1 MMQNPTHVL
10 IVDDDEILR
19 ASIVDLLTDAGYMTY
34 EAGNGKDALE
44 VLARE
49 SAIDVVLS
57 DVKMPGMDGPELLR
71 QIRRQHPEVAVIML
85 TGYGTIDSA
94 VEAMRDG
101 ALNYLLKPTNKRQL
115 LEALQEASEMH
126 EANQQKKQLMDQVVS
141 SLQALGMVDPTIEEV
156 LQRNLGET
164 PGAGPVV
171 DDRFLKFGELMIDR
185 HRLVALHNGKPLE
198 LTPTEFEILFT
209 LIQASGRV
217 VTFEEIAFRLQG
229 MRFDRDEARTML
241 STHLSNLRGK
251 MREAGCEHYLKNSR
265 GTGYYVLVE
274 D

>member
-34 EAGNGKDALE
+34 EAGNGSEALE

-49 SAIDVVLS
+49 SAIDVVLT

-71 QIRRQHPEVAVIML
+71 QIRSKHPEVSVIML

-164 PGAGPVV
+164 PGTGPMV

-185 HRLVALHNGKPLE
+185 HRLVALHNGKPME

-209 LIQASGRV
+209 LIQAGGRV

-251 MREAGCEHYLKNSR
+251 MREAGCEDYLKNSR